1 MDKFLTTVAK
11 KIINGNY
18 CDQHSIVVLPNRRS
32 IVFLREE
39 IKNLTERTLL
49 LPEFI
54 PISEF
59 IVQRSGF
66 SKTQD
71 QILYFQLYEIH
82 KKLTGENARTID
94 DFMLWAPMILRDFN
108 DIDNALANA
117 SDVFTH
123 LNAVKAIQQWNPDGR
138 QLTESQKE
146 YLAFFNSL
154 IDYYEI
160 FVKNL
165 QIEKQGYY
173 GMICRHLNNNFKNCC
188 NPSMKNRFLFAGLNA
203 LTNCE
208 TEIIKKIKHTYPS
221 EFIWD
226 IDQYF
231 FDNKNNVLNDAS
243 RKIRQIIRELGLNV
257 SDIGNSLANESKQ
270 IKIIEVP
277 KNTGQVKYIGNMLL
291 NGNISS
297 HSAQKTAIV
306 LADESLLMPL
316 LNSLPPTNLNGNEI
330 PYNVTLGY
338 PLSGSVIEHLL
349 NSWLNIYIENNNN
362 NNINTNT
369 IISFTSNP
377 IVRQIIGNSYNKIIK
392 DISEYQSDFI
402 SVNLVTEIFKKHISS
417 KHHYLL
423 NIINITNNTN
433 PKNIPNLLKDFL
445 LELLKSS
452 LKINRLVKVQIQK
465 LIETSGIINTM
476 IISKDYEFTF
486 VTIKNLFK
494 QLIRQSRIDLAGMP
508 LSGIQIMGL
517 LETRALDFDNIIILS
532 ANEGILPV
540 RSEIESFIP
549 MDIRHEFGLTLPKD
563 SNDIYS
569 YHFYRL
575 IAKAKNIS
583 FLVNSETDKMGG
595 GEKSR
600 FILQIENE
608 LSKANPK
615 IAPKFYV
622 LSSKTNSSLT
632 LSPNDISI
640 PKAKRTREKL
650 IKLASTGYSPSALT
664 TYITCPL
671 RFYFS
676 YILRI
681 NTNPILSNS
690 IEANTFGTVIHNT
703 LEQLYKP
710 LIDKLPDANSINF
723 SNSEIKSQITNQFK
737 EVAGSEM
744 HYGGRNYLIYETA
757 FQYINNFIRW
767 DKHRLLHNNSMII
780 SLEEKMVTNLKVDEN
795 ITTFKGTIDR
805 IDQHIPSNT
814 FQIIDYKTGSVK
826 KQDLIIKDTEELF
839 TNPAFSKAF
848 QVCYYAWLFNKAK
861 SNNNIETGIISLRNL
876 SNGFIKLK
884 LHDYENISDFFIEF
898 ENGLVN
904 LINNITESSTPYT
917 GTHDIDRCK
926 YCNFKSICNK

>member
-11 KIINGNY
+11 KIIDGNY

-39 IKNLTERTLL
+39 IKNLTDHTLL

-54 PISEF
+54 PISDF
-59 IVQRSGF
+59 IVLKSGF

-71 QILYFQLYEIH
+71 QLLYFELYEIH
-82 KKLTGENARTID
+82 KQITGKNARSID

-117 SDVFTH
+117 SNVFSH

-154 IDYYEI
+154 INYYEI

-165 QIEKQGYY
+165 QINKQGYY
-173 GMICRHLNNNFKNCC
+173 GMICRHLNNNFNSCC
-188 NPSMKNRFLFAGLNA
+188 DASKKSRFLFAGLNA

-208 TEIIKKIKHTYPS
+208 TEIIRKIKETYPT
-221 EFIWD
+221 EFLWD
-226 IDQYF
+226 IDEYF
-231 FDNKNNVLNDAS
+231 FNNTNNVLNDAS
-243 RKIRQIIRELGLNV
+243 RKIRQIISKLGLKTPV
-257 SDIGNSLANESKQ
+257 IGNSLAHESKQ

-277 KNTGQVKYIGNMLL
+277 KNTGQVKYIGNMLR
-291 NGNISS
+291 NGKISS
-297 HSAQKTAIV
+297 ESAENTAIV

-316 LNSLPPTNLNGNEI
+316 LNSLPPTNTNGKDI

-338 PLSGSVIEHLL
+338 PLSGSVIEHFL
-349 NSWLNIYIENNNN
+349 NSWLDIFIENNHNN
-362 NNINTNT
+362 SINTNT
-369 IISFTSNP
+369 IISFSSNP
-377 IVRQIIGNSYNKIIK
+377 IIRQLIGNSYNKIIK
-392 DISEYQSDFI
+392 DISDYQNDFI
-402 SVNLVTEIFKKHISS
+402 SVNFVIDIFRKHISH

-423 NIINITNNTN
+423 DIINITTTT
-433 PKNIPNLLKDFL
+433 PKNIPDLIKVFL
-445 LELLKSS
+445 LELLKNSHN
-452 LKINRLVKVQIQK
+452 INRLIKVQIQK
-465 LIETSGIINTM
+465 LIETAGIINAM
-476 IISKDYEFTF
+476 IISKDYDFTF
-486 VTIKNLFK
+486 VTVRNLFR
-494 QLIRQSRIDLAGMP
+494 QLIRLSRIDLAGMP

-517 LETRALDFDNIIILS
+517 LETRALDFENIIILS
-532 ANEGILPV
+532 SNEGILPA

-549 MDIRHEFGLTLPKD
+549 MDIRHEFGLNLPKD

-575 IAKAKNIS
+575 IMKARNIS

-608 LSKANPK
+608 LSKTNPK
-615 IAPKFYV
+615 IVPKVYV
-622 LSSKTNSSLT
+622 LSTKTNSNLT
-632 LSPNDISI
+632 KSHNEISI
-640 PKAKRTREKL
+640 PKVLRTRENL
-650 IKLASTGYSPSALT
+650 IKLSTTGYSPSALT

-681 NTNPILSNS
+681 NTTPILSNS

-710 LIDKLPDANSINF
+710 LINKVLDANSLNF
-723 SNSEIKSQITNQFK
+723 SNSEIKSTITNQFK

-744 HYGGRNYLIYETA
+744 HYGGRNYLIFETA
-757 FQYINNFIRW
+757 FQYTNNFINW
-767 DKHRLLHNNSMII
+767 DKKRLSHNNAKLI
-780 SLEEKMVTNLKVDEN
+780 SLEEKLVTNLKIEES

-805 IDQHIPSNT
+805 IDQLIPGEVY
-814 FQIIDYKTGSVK
+814 QIIDYKTGSVK
-826 KQDLIIKDTEELF
+826 KQELVIKETEELF
-839 TNPAFSKAF
+839 TNPGLSKAF
-848 QVCYYAWLFNKAK
+848 QVCYYAWLFNKKK
-861 SNNNIETGIISLRNL
+861 SNNNIETGIVSLRNL

-884 LHDYENISDFFIEF
+884 LHNYENISDFFEEF
-898 ENGLVN
+898 EFGLIN
-904 LINNITESSTPYT
+904 LIDNITETSTPYI
-917 GTHDIDRCK
+917 GTQDIDRCK
-926 YCNFKSICNK
+926 YCNYKSICNK